1 MSDQFLGEIRMFGGN
16 FAPINWALCDGQ
28 TLPISQNTALFSIIG
43 TYYGGNG
50 VSTFQLP
57 NLQGMIPLD
66 QGQGNGL
73 TDRALGE
80 TGGEP
85 TVTLATATVPP
96 HNHLVLGGTPNAAT
110 TSDPKGAFFT
120 SGHWSTSG
128 GKGAMTSYNNAG
140 APLTALHLGA
150 ILAEG
155 GSGSG
160 GAALPHNNIMPYQV
174 VTFIIALNGQFPPR
188 S

>member
-16 FAPINWALCDGQ
+16 FAPIQWALCDGQ
-28 TLPISQNTALFSIIG
+28 TLPISQYTALFSIIG

-73 TDRALGE
+73 TDRVLGE

-85 TVTLATATVPP
+85 TVTLTTATVPP
-96 HNHLVLGGTPNAAT
+96 HNHLLLGNTTAGT

-120 SGHWSTSG
+120 SGHWATSG
-128 GKGAMTSYNNAG
+128 GKGVMTSYNNAG
-140 APLTALHLGA
+140 ATLTALNPGA
-150 ILAEG
+150 IQPAG
-155 GSGSG
+155 GSGPG
-160 GAALPHNNIMPYQV
+160 GSALPHNNLMPYQV
-174 VTFIIALNGQFPPR
+174 VTFIIALAGVFPSR